1 MKQKIS
7 FGELIKGEQPVLV
20 DFSAEWCGPC
30 KAMAPILQEVAGK
43 VGEKARIVKIDVDAN
58 PALAQQMQIR
68 GVPTFVLFQKGEVKW
83 RQSGMQSAHVLTG
96 VIDQYAGA

>member
-1 MKQKIS
+1 MKKKIS

-58 PALAQQMQIR
+58 PALAAQMQIQ

-83 RQSGMQSAHVLTG
+83 RQSGMQSAHVLTD
-96 VIDQYAGA
+96 VIDQYAKA